1 MSAAGGEARRRA
13 LLEMLG
19 RAAGPLSGAALGR
32 ALGVSRQAV
41 VGDVALLRSQ
51 GHAIVSTN
59 RGYVL
64 GAEGAAGRVV
74 RLVKVRHTTEQVADE
89 LDCIVDRGGW
99 VLDVIVNH
107 RAYGRIAAPL
117 GIKCRADVARYLDDI
132 ASGKSS
138 PLMNVTSGYHFHHIS
153 AETSERLD
161 DIEAALGARG
171 YLARLLPYERGAI

>member
-13 LLEMLG
+13 ILDMLG
-19 RAAGPLSGAALGR
+19 STTEPLSGSAIGR
-32 ALGVSRQAV
+32 ALGVSRQVV

-51 GHAIVSTN
+51 GHAIASTN

-64 GAEGAAGRVV
+64 GGAGTAGRVV

-107 RAYGRIAAPL
+107 RAYGRISAPL
-117 GIKCRADVARYLDDI
+117 GIKCRADVERYLDDI

-153 AETSERLD
+153 AETSETLD
-161 DIEAALGARG
+161 GIEAALGERG
-171 YLARLLPYERGAI
+171 YLAELLPYERGTI